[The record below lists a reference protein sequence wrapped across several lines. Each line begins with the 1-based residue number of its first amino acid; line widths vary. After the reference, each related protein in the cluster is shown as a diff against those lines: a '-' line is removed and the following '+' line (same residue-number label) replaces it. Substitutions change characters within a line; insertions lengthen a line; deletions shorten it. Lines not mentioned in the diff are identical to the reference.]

1 MADVTIVVESAAKGG
16 ALITAELAESYHRD
30 CFAFPGRCTD
40 TYSVGCNELIRTN
53 RASILTNAQDFIE
66 SMGWLQTKQK
76 ENVQRELFPDL
87 NNEEQCIV
95 NLLQKHTEGLQINTL
110 VVQADL
116 PISQLST
123 LLFELEMKGVVKA
136 MAGGVYKIIN

>member
-1 MADVTIVVESAAKGG
+1 
-16 ALITAELAESYHRD
+16 
-30 CFAFPGRCTD
+30 
-40 TYSVGCNELIRTN
+40 
-53 RASILTNAQDFIE
+53 
-66 SMGWLQTKQK
+66 MGWLQTKQK

-136 MAGGVYKIIN
+136 MAGGVYKIID